1 MGAKFLSKKIGVIT
15 MVELRQVMGILMY
28 MSVVSLPNTRMFWQ
42 KTMGITAVSRV
53 SVL

>member
-1 MGAKFLSKKIGVIT
+1 MGAKFLSKKISVIT